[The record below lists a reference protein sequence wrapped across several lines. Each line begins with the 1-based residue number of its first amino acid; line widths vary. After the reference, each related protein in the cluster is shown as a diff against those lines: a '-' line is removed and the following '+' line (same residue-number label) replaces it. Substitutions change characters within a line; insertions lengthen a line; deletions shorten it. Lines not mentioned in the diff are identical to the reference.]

1 MGVND
6 TDKLECNFAVNK
18 LEDNYVV
25 DDVSGE
31 SFYQKLAHGQ
41 KLVIACQCEA
51 KKWMNIQMFTAEG
64 EYP

>member
-1 MGVND
+1 MSGAFLHCDATFVLEQGRVGVND

-41 KLVIACQCEA
+41 NK
-51 KKWMNIQMFTAEG
+51 
-64 EYP
+64 

>member
-18 LEDNYVV
+18 LGDNYVV

-41 KLVIACQCEA
+41 
-51 KKWMNIQMFTAEG
+51 N
-64 EYP
+64 

>member
-6 TDKLECNFAVNK
+6 TNKLECNFAVNK

-41 KLVIACQCEA
+41 KLVIDSLP
-51 KKWMNIQMFTAEG
+51 M
-64 EYP
+64 